1 MKVIITDNTVTYE
14 TSSDSL
20 DKIGVNVGDVYD
32 AIDYD
37 GYTWII
43 KVKNYKIPVSIKEA
57 EFYIERDVY

>member
-43 KVKNYKIPVSIKEA
+43 KVNNYKVPVTTEEA
-57 EFYIERDVY
+57 EFYR

>member
-1 MKVIITDNTVTYE
+1 MYKMKVIITDNTVTYE

-43 KVKNYKIPVSIKEA
+43 KVNNYTIPVTTEEA
-57 EFYIERDVY
+57 EFYR